1 MSLNQTME
9 DSHGQGTMSLVS
21 RFNGKEFPI
30 WKKKMLAYLALKGL
44 AKVVTEE
51 KEEFSKDKEYES
63 KRHSAYAL
71 LLLSLSNDQARLIM
85 DVPFGD
91 ANGLWK
97 SLLQIYECKTTL
109 SLVYT
114 RRLLYGYKMSKV
126 ESFDS
131 YLARLKELTGKLED
145 MGEKIS
151 NSEAIFI
158 LLNGL
163 PDDYSSIVSAMEI
176 NDKIT
181 FQAACDNIRNYQEKL
196 RITEQTAN
204 VIAGKLSIGS
214 ANYAG
219 EGEGKPK
226 CFTCG
231 KPGHKSVQCKLN
243 EDKERCEFCEKIGHT
258 IDRCRIKAKVKET
271 RKRVEL

>member
-1 MSLNQTME
+1 MSLNLTME
-9 DSHGQGTMSLVS
+9 DNAQGSMSLIS

-51 KEEFSKDKEYES
+51 ENEFSKDKDYES

-71 LLLSLSNDQARLIM
+71 LLLSLSNEQARLVM
-85 DVPFGD
+85 DVPSGD
-91 ANGLWK
+91 AAGLWK

-114 RRLLYGYKMSKV
+114 RRLLYGCKMSKV

-131 YLARLKELTGKLED
+131 YLAKLKELIGKLED
-145 MGEKIS
+145 MREKIS
-151 NSEAIFI
+151 DSEAIFI

-196 RITEQTAN
+196 RITEQAAN
-204 VIAGKLSIGS
+204 LIAGSLNGAS
-214 ANYAG
+214 AHYVG
-219 EGEGKPK
+219 QGKFK

-231 KPGHKSVQCKLN
+231 KPGHKSFDCKLN
-243 EDKERCEFCEKIGHT
+243 EDKEKCEFCEKIGHT
-258 IDRCRIKAKVKET
+258 VDQCRIKAKGKET
-271 RKRVEL
+271 QKPKGITL